1 LASIRFSEVG
11 ALGESWTPQLRGSTP
26 RLEQGPSLNP
36 VRYPAVTG
44 LAGAIG
50 AAEGAPISFHAVTD
64 HPAAAVFAGRREGM
78 DCALEAVEGMRI
90 TSGHPD
96 LESPVVL
103 VAANLAPSHL
113 LQSLTIT
120 HFVACLLSYPLS
132 GRSNPPLFTRVRGRE
147 ILRSLL
153 TGRQA
158 WSGRLSAGASPCA
171 WFVTPAGFPGMQAG
185 PPGGYR
191 APVGLVVRAEAAG

>member
-11 ALGESWTPQLRGSTP
+11 ALGERWTPQLRGSTP

-36 VRYPAVTG
+36 VRYLAVTG
-44 LAGAIG
+44 LACAMG
-50 AAEGAPISFHAVTD
+50 AAEGAPISLHAVTD

-90 TSGHPD
+90 TSSHPD

-113 LQSLTIT
+113 LQSLSIT
-120 HFVACLLSYPLS
+120 HSVACLLSYPLS
-132 GRSNPPLFTRVRGRE
+132 GRSNPPLFTRVRGIV
-147 ILRSLL
+147 ILR
-153 TGRQA
+153 T
-158 WSGRLSAGASPCA
+158 SPFGHSRKLRISPVLC
-171 WFVTPAGFPGMQAG
+171 
-185 PPGGYR
+185 GGVSYVECR
-191 APVGLVVRAEAAG
+191 RP

>member
-1 LASIRFSEVG
+1 LASIRFSEGG

-44 LAGAIG
+44 LAGAMG
-50 AAEGAPISFHAVTD
+50 AAKGVPISFHAVAD

-90 TSGHPD
+90 TSGYPD

-103 VAANLAPSHL
+103 VAANFAPSHL
-113 LQSLTIT
+113 LQSLSIT
-120 HFVACLLSYPLS
+120 HSVAWLLSYRLS
-132 GRSNPPLFTRVRGRE
+132 GRSNPPLFTNVVEGKFCE
-147 ILRSLL
+147 LRLYPRKLRLL
-153 TGRQA
+153 HPAANLALVGQVL
-158 WSGRLSAGASPCA
+158 LSEGAFQITFLA
-171 WFVTPAGFPGMQAG
+171 
-185 PPGGYR
+185 
-191 APVGLVVRAEAAG
+191 LD